1 MRTHALRVLQRASR
15 AADSAACA
23 SAGGAGPSSAPPR
36 GESRDAALERL
47 GVRSGSAQHWAAP
60 PASPARGAL
69 SAEERAL
76 RVMQLMQDAQAAAAR
91 KPAPADALRGDD
103 MPTPVR
109 RRAWS
114 PPVQPRGGAERAA
127 QAAGEEDAH
136 PLPSRTAAG
145 RHAKEAVRAAVEE
158 ERRRAHPFAPALN
171 APRRNSPSPQPLPS
185 AREAHLEQACLALRY
200 YGIACSYYH

>member
-1 MRTHALRVLQRASR
+1 MTASAPHEPRPVRMRALRVPQRASR
-15 AADSAACA
+15 AADFAACA

-91 KPAPADALRGDD
+91 
-103 MPTPVR
+103 
-109 RRAWS
+109 
-114 PPVQPRGGAERAA
+114 
-127 QAAGEEDAH
+127 
-136 PLPSRTAAG
+136 
-145 RHAKEAVRAAVEE
+145 
-158 ERRRAHPFAPALN
+158 
-171 APRRNSPSPQPLPS
+171 
-185 AREAHLEQACLALRY
+185 
-200 YGIACSYYH
+200 